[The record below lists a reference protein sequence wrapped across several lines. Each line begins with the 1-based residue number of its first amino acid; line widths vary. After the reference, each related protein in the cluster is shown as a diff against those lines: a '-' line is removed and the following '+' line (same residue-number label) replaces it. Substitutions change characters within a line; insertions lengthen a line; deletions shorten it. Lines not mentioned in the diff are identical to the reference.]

1 MDREQLLKELALPLS
16 KKKINQLILDDLCD
30 VKDLIDLSMYPD
42 KKIAFHAAWILEYC
56 IYSDPERFKSSYKL
70 MLSVYLIQ
78 KNLSCQRHFTKIL
91 MLLTGTSNR
100 HYIET
105 ADLEN
110 LIETTFELM
119 INPETP
125 VAVKVNCMDILFNM
139 RATYDWISG
148 ELREQ
153 ILFLLKD
160 GTAAIQSRGRSI
172 LKQLRKS

>member
-1 MDREQLLKELALPLS
+1 
-16 KKKINQLILDDLCD
+16 
-30 VKDLIDLSMYPD
+30 
-42 KKIAFHAAWILEYC
+42 
-56 IYSDPERFKSSYKL
+56 
-70 MLSVYLIQ
+70 
-78 KNLSCQRHFTKIL
+78 

-105 ADLEN
+105 VDLEN